1 MSYCHR
7 WLILP
12 LILMEHEIDGQVF
25 FCFFFIRL
33 VIAHRVAFFKWGW
46 IENKSNH
53 EKKIDHCTCIV
64 TSRTKGKLMCY
75 KKHRWVRA
83 SEANRSRSYAFDGI
97 FFFHLSFFPF
107 NFSCLFSSWWR
118 LDYEHA
124 YKVESAFT
132 IRASLSVLWLGVIMP
147 SLC

>member
-1 MSYCHR
+1 MVNFTIDSYGTWNWR
-7 WLILP
+7 AS
-12 LILMEHEIDGQVF
+12 F
-25 FCFFFIRL
+25 FLFFFIRL

-53 EKKIDHCTCIV
+53 EKQIDHCTCIV
-64 TSRTKGKLMCY
+64 TSRKKGKLNVLQNGIGGFGPL
-75 KKHRWVRA
+75 RPTGRVRT
-83 SEANRSRSYAFDGI
+83 RLMI

-107 NFSCLFSSWWR
+107 NFSCLFSSCWR

-132 IRASLSVLWLGVIMP
+132 IRASLSVLWLGVKMP

>member
-1 MSYCHR
+1 MVNFTIDSYGT
-7 WLILP
+7 WNW
-12 LILMEHEIDGQVF
+12 QVS
-25 FCFFFIRL
+25 FFFFKRL

-53 EKKIDHCTCIV
+53 EKQIDHCTCIV
-64 TSRTKGKLMCY
+64 TSRKKGKLNVLQ
-75 KKHRWVRA
+75 KAPLGSGVWGQQV
-83 SEANRSRSYAFDGI
+83 AFVWWDFFLSSFI
-97 FFFHLSFFPF
+97 FPVQL
-107 NFSCLFSSWWR
+107 SCLFSSWWR
-118 LDYEHA
+118 LDCEHA